1 MNEKKIKKSITE
13 YCKNPFWKEL
23 YDNAPSEE
31 CKRYV
36 ALGFYYSDNVGNISD
51 YEEYKAERDKLEEKF
66 LKEDWQHLY
75 KYEGNNPCKA
85 YYKSKFSEEG
95 ARI

>member
-36 ALGFYYSDNVGNISD
+36 ALGFYYSDNVVNISD
-51 YEEYKAERDKLEEKF
+51 YEEYKAERERRCVKCLF
-66 LKEDWQHLY
+66 GTICTRQRNL
-75 KYEGNNPCKA
+75 
-85 YYKSKFSEEG
+85 
-95 ARI
+95 